1 MVGSYPEEFSINANK
16 RQNLIMSHPL
26 MFIGYIVLS
35 KFMKDRVIGLDQIEQ
50 YVNSFIDDLDK
61 LEPLLNAKKSLT
73 GNKRIRN
80 QIINYF
86 ESKLRGEYQ

>member
-1 MVGSYPEEFSINANK
+1 
-16 RQNLIMSHPL
+16 